1 MSYGKIGFGL
11 LTLAGYEAT
20 VGLIRLAES
29 RIFYRS
35 AKSYAESLGKPLLV
49 VSATDPGVSGGDKW
63 VSPDKAQSLGFE
75 DKSFGAAYLVDLDTD
90 PEGFSRVVS
99 EATRAADRA
108 WLLYPFQT
116 LLKRILTPG
125 GAWVIVGRKG
135 EGENAVLE
143 GTVAHTEGTIGLTDS
158 AGGILSTVFR
168 SVLSGIGL
176 GLGSV
181 AAYGI
186 LSLIA
191 RKKVGTIK
199 EIT

>member
-1 MSYGKIGFGL
+1 MGYGKIGFGL
-11 LTLAGYEAT
+11 LALAGYEAS

-29 RIFYRS
+29 RIFLGS
-35 AKSYAESLGKPLLV
+35 AKSYAE
-49 VSATDPGVSGGDKW
+49 
-63 VSPDKAQSLGFE
+63 SLGFE

-99 EATRAADRA
+99 EAVRVADRA
-108 WLLYPFQT
+108 WVSYPFQT

-135 EGENAVLE
+135 EGDNAVLE

-191 RKKVGTIK
+191 RKKVGPIK